1 MRLIERYLFR
11 QITYP
16 VLGATVALTAMGLLV
31 SSLGFLNLI
40 VERGQSPWVLIEVT
54 LLSMPQLL
62 SLILP
67 VAVFTGALL
76 ALNRLQTEHE
86 FVVCFAGGMS
96 RWRVISPAVRLAVI
110 IALVSLF
117 LNLFAQPL
125 AFRTMRNELFRVRT
139 DLAASLIKEGDFTE
153 LASGLTVYTQS
164 VDQSG
169 QMKNVF
175 IHTPDAGGASWAARE
190 GKITKRNGE
199 PVLILRHGSRE
210 SYSKDGVLDY
220 LSFDENTFDLSPYVN
235 NDDILSY
242 KSSDLWLHELFSP
255 NKAYLPGKH
264 DVLKNLAEA
273 HSRLSGPL
281 YNIAFMGLALAAVLG
296 GAFSRLGYNAR
307 IIKFSAIAALV
318 RVLGVGVAAA
328 AGGSAWLNLLQYAV
342 PLATIIFA
350 CRILFRQR
358 IRRSIPWGSEQL
370 LVTSP
375 RAVA

>member
-16 VLGATVALTAMGLLV
+16 VLGATAALTVMGLLV
-31 SSLGFLNLI
+31 SSLSFLNLI

-54 LLSMPQLL
+54 LLSMPQLM

-67 VAVFTGALL
+67 VAVFAGSLL

-96 RWRVISPAVRLAVI
+96 RWRVISPAVRLSVI

-117 LNLFAQPL
+117 INLFAQPL
-125 AFRTMRNELFRVRT
+125 AFRTMRAELFRVRT

-175 IHTPDAGGASWAARE
+175 IHTPDGGGASWAARE
-190 GKITKRNGE
+190 GKIAKRDGE

-235 NDDILSY
+235 NDDIFTY
-242 KSSDLWLHELFSP
+242 KSSDFWLHELVSP
-255 NKAYLPGKH
+255 NKAYRPGKH
-264 DVLKNLAEA
+264 DALKNLAEA
-273 HSRLSGPL
+273 HSRLSAPL
-281 YNIAFMGLALAAVLG
+281 YNIAFMGLALAGVLG

-307 IIKFSAIAALV
+307 IIRFSVIAALV
-318 RVLGVGVAAA
+318 RVVGVGMQAA
-328 AGGSAWLNLLQYAV
+328 AGGSAWVNLLQYAV
-342 PLATIIFA
+342 PLAAIVFSV
-350 CRILFRQR
+350 RVLFRQKV
-358 IRRSIPWGSEQL
+358 RRHVPWGSHPS
-370 LVTSP
+370 LVAP
-375 RAVA
+375 RAAT